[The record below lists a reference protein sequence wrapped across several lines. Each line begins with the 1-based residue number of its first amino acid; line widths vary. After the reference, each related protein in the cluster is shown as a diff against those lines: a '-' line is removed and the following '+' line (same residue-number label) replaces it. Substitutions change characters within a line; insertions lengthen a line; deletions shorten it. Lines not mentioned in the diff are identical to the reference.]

1 MRKPVELSY
10 RRRINLVIAHVGQH
24 LDSPLDG
31 GELASVASMSRFH
44 FHRVFAAM
52 TGLTP
57 AEYVFLARMSRAV
70 ERLRKGRDP
79 ITRIALEV
87 GFEGGPA
94 LAKAL
99 RRHFGMT
106 ASEIRGSAVDP
117 RLGLV
122 GERTYPR
129 RRKELPMLTPEIT
142 TLPEQQVLCATER
155 GRVNNDMGVAARR
168 AFARLMAG
176 AQAMEVMP
184 RVQRAIAMAPDCP
197 RGPDDPDQRFI
208 AGYVIEGEMPAL
220 ADGLHCETL
229 PAGRWAVFR
238 HVGPYTTLWQ
248 AWTSVY
254 RDWIPHSGCTLRDA
268 MPCEHYVN
276 DPREVAPEQLIT
288 DLYIPIE

>member
-1 MRKPVELSY
+1 MRTPVELSY
-10 RRRINLVIAHVGQH
+10 RRRINLVIAHVGEH
-24 LDSPLDG
+24 LDGPLDG
-31 GELASVASMSRFH
+31 NVLAGVAAMSRFH
-44 FHRVFAAM
+44 FHRVFTAM

-57 AEYVFLARMSRAV
+57 AEYVFLARMSRTV
-70 ERLRKGRDP
+70 ERLRSNRIP

-87 GFEGGPA
+87 GFESGPA

-99 RRHFGMT
+99 RRHFGMS
-106 ASEIRGSAVDP
+106 ASEIRRSAVDP

-129 RRKELPMLTPEIT
+129 RRKDSPMLTPDVT
-142 TLPEQQVLCATER
+142 HLPEQQVLCATER
-155 GRVNNDMGVAARR
+155 GRINNDMGIAARS

-176 AQAMEVMP
+176 AQTMGVMP
-184 RVQRAIAMAPDCP
+184 RVMRAIAMAPDCP

-208 AGYVIEGEMPAL
+208 AGYVIDGEMPPL

-254 RDWIPHSGCTLRDA
+254 RDWVPRSGHTLRDA

-276 DPREVAPEQLIT
+276 DPREVSPDQLIT